1 MDDTKR
7 NFGIDLFKIIAAFMI
22 VCLHTMTQGGIIA
35 NLKDL
40 TVKGEIFWLLETVFY
55 VGVNCFAVISG
66 YLGLNSSHKYSTLI
80 SLWLQVVFWSV
91 VFNAGQ
97 IAVVIIRGGVP
108 DYLGLV
114 KSFFPILSQEN
125 WYFSAYFVM
134 FFFTPLFDYLINTLN
149 RKEIKKILLIS
160 VMLFCVIETIS
171 HDTVFAVNGGYS
183 WVWLS
188 VLYLFG
194 AYYKKYAPFENIS
207 GGKALLGFVVCMLLT
222 YASRLVIAL
231 ATNIYFGEVRL
242 ATKFITYTSPFMLLG
257 ALCLLHFF
265 KNIHLSERLQPSV
278 RLITSLT
285 FGVYIIHTCNVVY
298 RNVLR
303 NLFIWVAEYNIVVA
317 ILMFFACALAVFSI
331 CAILDWGRIL
341 LFRFIKI
348 DKLTNSVGA
357 KIENV
362 FKYTHKGE

>member
-40 TVKGEIFWLLETVFY
+40 TVKGEIFWLLETVFF

-80 SLWLQVVFWSV
+80 SLWLQVLFWSL

-134 FFFTPLFDYLINTLN
+134 FFFTPVFDYLINTLN

-160 VMLFCVIETIS
+160 VLLFCVIETIS
-171 HDTVFAVNGGYS
+171 HDTVFAINSGYS

-207 GGKALLGFVVCMLLT
+207 GGKALLGFAVCMLLT
-222 YASRLVIAL
+222 YASRLSIAL

-257 ALCLLHFF
+257 ALCLLQFF
-265 KNIHLSERLQPSV
+265 KNIHLSERLQPAV

-285 FGVYIIHTCNVVY
+285 FGVFLIHTQSIIFQ
-298 RNVLR
+298 NVLK
-303 NLFIWVAEYNIVVA
+303 NAFAWVSEYHVLIVV
-317 ILMFFACALAVFSI
+317 LVFFACALAVFI
-331 CAILDWGRIL
+331 VCAVLDWVRIL
-341 LFRFIKI
+341 LFRVIKVN
-348 DKLTNSVGA
+348 KFAGFVGSQ
-357 KIENV
+357 IEKV
-362 FKYTHKGE
+362 FEKQL